1 MLCSLGMVALTPS
14 PSVFYD
20 SFIWVFSALHLSMS
34 LSSLPAVCH
43 ACRTFLRS
51 FTFSHCPVV
60 HPVSHQPA
68 LTLMRLTG
76 HGVALGVNCPSCFY
90 EPSFGEARHMVL
102 QCSFIGVRFSSIC
115 SLISSLVLCLPSCPS
130 LWRHRQPGVHI
141 RSSSRLWPKVH
152 RICRR
157 QLFQHMWCDES
168 KFTMVF

>member
-1 MLCSLGMVALTPS
+1 MLCSLGMVVLTPS

-60 HPVSHQPA
+60 HPVSHQPF

-76 HGVALGVNCPSCFY
+76 HGVALGVNCPSCFH

-115 SLISSLVLCLPSCPS
+115 SLISSLVFACLHVRPCGGIANLAST
-130 LWRHRQPGVHI
+130 LDLHHAFGR
-141 RSSSRLWPKVH
+141 RSIEFVDVSFPAYV
-152 RICRR
+152 
-157 QLFQHMWCDES
+157 
-168 KFTMVF
+168 V